1 MDSSVVDGLSE
12 LLSKALL
19 EYRKKG
25 SVEDDL
31 LKRISNALS
40 SYDEG
45 STLREHLQVVVKSL
59 REGNFEERSLLGK
72 SIRMDKDELLMIVHS
87 IDRFLGEE
95 PFKEMETKDILQL
108 WRESLERVLE
118 RLDTEAYGETSS

>member
-1 MDSSVVDGLSE
+1 MDSSVAEELPE
-12 LLSKALL
+12 LLSRAVL

-31 LKRISNALS
+31 LKKISNALS
-40 SYDEG
+40 GYDEG
-45 STLREHLQVVVKSL
+45 SVLREHLQVVVKSL

-72 SIRMDKDELLMIVHS
+72 SIRMDRDELLMIIQS
-87 IDRFLGEE
+87 IDRFLEDE

-108 WRESLERVLE
+108 WRELLERVLE
-118 RLDTEAYGETSS
+118 ELKAEEHDEVSS

>member
-1 MDSSVVDGLSE
+1 MDSSVVEELPE

-31 LKRISNALS
+31 LNRISSALS

-45 STLREHLQVVVKSL
+45 SVIREHLQVVVKSL

-72 SIRMDKDELLMIVHS
+72 SIRMDKDELLMIIQS
-87 IDRFLGEE
+87 IDRFLEEE
-95 PFKEMETKDILQL
+95 PFKEMETKDVLQL
-108 WRESLERVLE
+108 WRESLKSVLE
-118 RLDTEAYGETSS
+118 GLDTEVSGEISS

>member
-1 MDSSVVDGLSE
+1 MDSLVAEELPE
-12 LLSKALL
+12 LLSKAVL

-31 LKRISNALS
+31 LKRISSALS

-45 STLREHLQVVVKSL
+45 SVLREHLQVVVKSL

-72 SIRMDKDELLMIVHS
+72 SIRMDKDELLMIVQS
-87 IDRFLGEE
+87 IDRFLEEE

-118 RLDTEAYGETSS
+118 GLNTEASGETSS

>member
-1 MDSSVVDGLSE
+1 MDSSVLDGLPE

-31 LKRISNALS
+31 LKRISSALS

-45 STLREHLQVVVKSL
+45 SALREHLQVVVKSL

-118 RLDTEAYGETSS
+118 ELDTEAYGETSS